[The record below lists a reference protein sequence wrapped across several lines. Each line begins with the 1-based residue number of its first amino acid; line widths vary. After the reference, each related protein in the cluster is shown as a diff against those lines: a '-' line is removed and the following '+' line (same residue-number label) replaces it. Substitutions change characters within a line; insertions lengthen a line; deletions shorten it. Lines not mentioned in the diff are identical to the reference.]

1 MSWWIFDIAPSPHPL
16 GFVGGTASMKRLSLF
31 VAVFGVASTSAQ
43 AAPAIDAAAQLRA
56 IPLEKLCRTDG
67 ALDLDF
73 GTTDHA
79 ISPLHKPGAINRA
92 LGADL
97 APFRDA
103 ALNATKYSGRFF
115 SASFSVDLG
124 DEFVENEAQSILADR
139 FEAAGWVFAERS
151 FGDDGPFHDFPPG
164 EDDLLFYSA
173 AGVEAPGSGEGVR
186 LLLSK
191 ALGELTVDCEYIPL
205 MKAQVKEALGEMPGG
220 TPRPRFVS
228 SQSAF
233 GFPVEDC
240 DDRSKRDFIMGRMR
254 HGDLFM
260 MMPGA
265 DLVDYEGRLADWKI
279 MKLVESGKIDRETL
293 NERILSN
300 LSEADVEQ
308 AMRPGIDMLVT
319 LAEDLKK
326 SKAGDEA
333 AACRSIHKML
343 VKGAAAV
350 KPADG
355 AGGDATTPQWR
366 AVHAL
371 LDKEAARL
379 GVAFGN

>member
-1 MSWWIFDIAPSPHPL
+1 
-16 GFVGGTASMKRLSLF
+16 MKRFILFLAALSL
-31 VAVFGVASTSAQ
+31 ASTPAQ
-43 AAPAIDAAAQLRA
+43 ADASDDAIAQLKA
-56 IPLEKLCRTDG
+56 IPLEKLCRADG
-67 ALDLDF
+67 ALDLKF
-73 GTTDHA
+73 GATEHA
-79 ISPLHKPGAINRA
+79 ISPLHKPGAINRD
-92 LGADL
+92 LGPEFG
-97 APFRDA
+97 PFRDA

-115 SASFSVDLG
+115 SATFAVDLG

-205 MKAQVKEALGEMPGG
+205 MKEQVREALGDMPAG

-228 SQSAF
+228 SESAF
-233 GFPVEDC
+233 GFPVEEC
-240 DDRSKRDFIMGRMR
+240 DDPRRRDFIMGRMR
-254 HGDLFM
+254 RGDMFM

-279 MKLVESGKIDRETL
+279 MKLVASGKVDRETL
-293 NERILSN
+293 NDRIISTLT
-300 LSEADVEQ
+300 EADVEQ
-308 AMRPGIDMLVT
+308 AMRPGLDMLVT
-319 LAEDLKK
+319 LAEDLEK
-326 SKAGDEA
+326 SKPGDEA

-343 VKGAAAV
+343 VKGAEAV

-355 AGGDATTPQWR
+355 ATGDAITPQWR
-366 AVHAL
+366 ATHAL
-371 LDKEAARL
+371 LDKEAMRL
-379 GVAFGN
+379 GVSFAD